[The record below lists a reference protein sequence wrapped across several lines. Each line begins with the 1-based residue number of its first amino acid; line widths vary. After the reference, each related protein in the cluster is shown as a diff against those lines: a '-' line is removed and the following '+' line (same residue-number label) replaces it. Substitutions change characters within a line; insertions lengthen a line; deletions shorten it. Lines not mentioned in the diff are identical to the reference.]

1 MHVVIYNYFVDSSRS
16 VTAVSGGQG
25 DPIVPRRIKPRS
37 LWSWDETDYNKVE
50 KLRGWWKEKCD
61 VQSNKVLNAATD
73 YLGGKKCSLKYIN
86 WVPWKPFFVI
96 FVSKGP
102 CFRILG
108 TGSIWSFFKIKALS
122 VRLHN

>member
-16 VTAVSGGQG
+16 ITAVSGGQG

-96 FVSKGP
+96 FGHFFSSVSKGP

-108 TGSIWSFFKIKALS
+108 TGSIWNYLKL
-122 VRLHN
+122 